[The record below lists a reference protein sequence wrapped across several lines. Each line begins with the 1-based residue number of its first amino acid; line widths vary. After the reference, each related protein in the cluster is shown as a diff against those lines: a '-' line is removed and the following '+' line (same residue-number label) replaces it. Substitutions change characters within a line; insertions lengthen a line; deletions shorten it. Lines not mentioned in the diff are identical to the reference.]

1 MDTWVG
7 TAQEPEN
14 ANSESSG
21 GKVMA
26 ELEYELPQEPV
37 GMSKGQIACHAER
50 APAGENSMGIKN
62 PAAAMTDPEG
72 KAMMG
77 GGVLKAF
84 NSATMTSTMS

>member
-50 APAGENSMGIKN
+50 APAGGNSGNYHLDIVES
-62 PAAAMTDPEG
+62 DERYR
-72 KAMMG
+72 
-77 GGVLKAF
+77 
-84 NSATMTSTMS
+84 

>member
-1 MDTWVG
+1 
-7 TAQEPEN
+7 
-14 ANSESSG
+14 
-21 GKVMA
+21 MA
-26 ELEYELPQEPV
+26 ELEYELEQVV
-37 GMSKGQIACHAER
+37 GGSKEQIACHAER

-84 NSATMTSTMS
+84 NSATMASTMS